1 MNKSY
6 SEIRDRKMEVLSTI
20 VVSLFV
26 VFRFRYGENLVAVL
40 VQKSVELETLWY
52 FSQESVLTIVLS
64 FSVYTVAAAFIIVS
78 IIFFAVTFLNVL
90 LSAILLRLE
99 EDYETVQ
106 KLQTEHLLLED
117 IAIQVPGYI
126 SILFYVVAL

>member
-1 MNKSY
+1 
-6 SEIRDRKMEVLSTI
+6 MEVLSTI

-99 EDYETVQ
+99 EDYETIQ
-106 KLQTEHLLLED
+106 KLQTEHLLL
-117 IAIQVPGYI
+117 I
-126 SILFYVVAL
+126 